1 MPEEPDEIT
10 KLLRVKRFEQPPAEY
25 FEKFLH
31 EFQDRQ
37 RAQLLREPV
46 WRIAWD
52 RLSAF
57 LGEQM
62 PARIGYGL
70 ASTAVLVAAAI
81 ASFHI
86 LETPATEVA
95 SAPEQQ
101 PQQQIMT
108 TTHPAGQIAS
118 LNLSPQAQ
126 LPDLPSIV
134 SRTAPTASFSA
145 PRYVMDARPVSYE
158 PPSSF

>member
-1 MPEEPDEIT
+1 MQDDHEDIS
-10 KLLRVKRFEQPPAEY
+10 KLLRLKRFEQPPPEY
-25 FEKFLH
+25 YETFLR
-31 EFQDRQ
+31 EFKDRQ

-52 RLSAF
+52 RLVAF

-81 ASFHI
+81 ASFNI
-86 LETPATEVA
+86 LESRPVEVVVA
-95 SAPEQQ
+95 SAPAPEVQ
-101 PQQQIMT
+101 
-108 TTHPAGQIAS
+108 HPAAQIAS
-118 LNLSPQAQ
+118 LNLNPQVEP
-126 LPDLPSIV
+126 LPDLPSL
-134 SRTAPTASFSA
+134 APTTSFST

-158 PPSSF
+158 LPPSF